1 MKKHL
6 TILILTCFLFAY
18 AQETKHPFQLN
29 FGSDIGNSK
38 VEMND
43 QSINSS
49 TIGLFVDLNYSLKF
63 IRFETGLG
71 YFNTQGNWAESGNS
85 YFMENQYLNIP
96 LGISGQFGF
105 KRGEE
110 VTQSPLSLLIGV
122 GVYTNYL
129 MQSKI
134 EGLNKENDLGW
145 NFGMYSKIGAN
156 FQMNDLFALGVGLKT
171 QRDFSDIDKNDIS
184 VKQNRNVF
192 YFNLGF
198 DL

>member
-6 TILILTCFLFAY
+6 TILLLTVFLIVN
-18 AQETKHPFQLN
+18 AQETNRSFQLN
-29 FGSDIGNSK
+29 FGADIGNSK

-43 QSINSS
+43 HSVNSS
-49 TIGLFVDLNYSLKF
+49 TNGLFVDLNYSLKF

-156 FQMNDLFALGVGLKT
+156 FQMNDLFSLGIGLKT
-171 QRDFSDIDKNDIS
+171 QRDFSDIDKNNIS
-184 VKQNRNVF
+184 VKQNRNVV
-192 YFNLGF
+192 YFNFGF